1 MRRIILPF
9 VLAPLALW
17 IPALAEP
24 ASPASSPATMSAKAA
39 ATSQPASAGVA
50 IAVLDFEASSPSNPE
65 MGKQIAEL
73 LSASLSGFGDF
84 TIVDR
89 TWLTRTL
96 QEQEMSL
103 TGMVSTEQAVK
114 VGKLVG
120 AKILVTGKAFPMG
133 QQMFVTAR
141 LIGTETSLMKG
152 VLVKAPLNGDMSDL
166 VGLLSEK
173 VAQQLMEAGPQL
185 VAAREAASDPLPGLR
200 KRLAD
205 RAKPTVAVLITERHI
220 AQHPERRI
228 DPAVQTQVKHLLVE
242 CGFQVIDVP
251 TEALESA
258 GHIQDI
264 RDPAAW
270 AKLLPGVKVLVLGEA
285 FSEYATRIGNLISC
299 TARTEIKVIRLK
311 DGQTL
316 LVDRCTHRAVDLAE
330 NTAAKNALQSTGQV
344 LGEEILEYFARNL
357 PTAARAGQ

>member
-1 MRRIILPF
+1 MRRIGLSF
-9 VLAPLALW
+9 VLPILTLCL
-17 IPALAEP
+17 PAFAEP
-24 ASPASSPATMSAKAA
+24 EAPTSGPSTRPRKTPTA
-39 ATSQPASAGVA
+39 SQPAAGGVA
-50 IAVLDFEASSPSNPE
+50 IAVLDFEANSPGNPE

-84 TIVDR
+84 TTVDR
-89 TWLTRTL
+89 TNLTRSL

-103 TGMVSTEQAVK
+103 TGMVSTEQAVM

-185 VAAREAASDPLPGLR
+185 VAAPEAASDLLPGLR

-228 DPAVQTQVKHLLVE
+228 DPAVQTQVKHLLLE
-242 CGFQVIDVP
+242 CGFEVIDVP

-258 GHIQDI
+258 GLVQDI

-270 AKLLPGVKVLVLGEA
+270 AKLLPDVKVLILGEG

-299 TARTEIKVIRLK
+299 AARSEIKVIRLK

-316 LVDRCTHRAVDLAE
+316 FDDRCTRRAVDLAE
-330 NTAAKNALQSTGQV
+330 NIAAKNALQSTGQV
-344 LGEEILEYFARNL
+344 LGEKILDYFAKSL
-357 PTAARAGQ
+357 PAAPKAVE